1 MKKNLLFVAV
11 AATALVGCSSDET
24 LSNETTGSI
33 VESDL
38 VPVELSLSRNSVN
51 VFQTR
56 GTGTVG
62 DTEAEAAKNV
72 YQNEDFFVLM
82 TTVPTEEKPDWEF
95 TYVGKK
101 SDTNNALGV
110 QFDGSFKSRPVDG
123 ADTDEDGNLD
133 EWGIDYLT
141 YTDQKKKY
149 YPTDGSLSDFFAF
162 YVDDAAVSTQ
172 PSADAT
178 YNVPVIEDAGDSE
191 SKYVEFKI
199 DGTQDLLAGK
209 AMLDAEELAAKGI
222 TGITRG
228 FSAKTARKDIIPSIP
243 MKHLLT
249 RLTFGVTP
257 GHQGAEGLVIKSIKV
272 QSRSEGKMTVAYNDN
287 GVLPAAEL
295 IEWTQAESD
304 MSALTE
310 ETDTFT
316 LHAIPVGDRIDA
328 DGNKT
333 NLEVPE
339 KLLTVTKGLVG
350 DEGDFQIVDNGEEA
364 SPRYTFNGKRVG
376 DAIFVQPNQTKYTMK
391 IAYEF
396 PYGVD
401 DDSNVLY
408 HSVEDEFPV
417 QLSDGTPLGI
427 GKSYHINITVYGL
440 SEIRINT
447 TLEAWLDGGT
457 IEIDTAE
464 PAGE

>member
-1 MKKNLLFVAV
+1 MKKNLLFIAV
-11 AATALVGCSSDET
+11 AATALVGCSSDES
-24 LSNETTGSI
+24 LSNEPTGRI
-33 VESDL
+33 AESDL
-38 VPVELSLSRNSVN
+38 VPVELGLSRNSVN

-62 DTEAEAAKNV
+62 DIESEAAKNV
-72 YQNEDFFVLM
+72 YQNEDLFVLM
-82 TTVPTEEKPDWEF
+82 TTVPTTEKPDWEF

-101 SDTNNALGV
+101 DDVNNALGV

-123 ADTDEDGNLD
+123 ADLDEDGNLD
-133 EWGIDYLT
+133 QWSIDYLT

-162 YVDDAAVSTQ
+162 YMDDAATDRQ
-172 PSADAT
+172 PSADAS
-178 YNVPVIEDAGDSE
+178 YEVPVIVDAADGE
-191 SKYVEFKI
+191 SKYIEFKI
-199 DGTQDLLAGK
+199 NGTQDLLAGK
-209 AMLDAEELAAKGI
+209 AMQDPEELEAKGLSR
-222 TGITRG
+222 TLRG

-272 QSRSEGKMTVAYNDN
+272 QSRSEGKMTVAYNN
-287 GVLPAAEL
+287 ESVLPAADL

-304 MSALTE
+304 MSSLTE

-316 LHAIPVGDRIDA
+316 LHAFPAGDRIDA
-328 DGNKT
+328 EGNKR

-339 KLLTVTKGLVG
+339 ELLTVTKGLAG
-350 DEGDFQIVDNGEEA
+350 EEGVFQIVDNGLEA
-364 SPRYTFNGKRVG
+364 TPRYTFNGQKVG

-401 DDSNVLY
+401 GENNILY
-408 HSVEDEFPV
+408 HPVEDEFPI
-417 QLSDGTPLGI
+417 QLTDGSPLGI

-457 IEIDTAE
+457 IEIDTAD